1 MPVVFIEGGS
11 MSKSKKWVALALA
24 VALVLAV
31 GLTGCAKKTD
41 EGTTGETNGGEPAA
55 VELKTIEAGKLL
67 VGSDTAFPPFES
79 MNGDVAEGF
88 DVDLMKAIGE
98 KLGLEVTFQTE
109 IFDTL
114 IPTLKAGGK
123 FDVIA
128 SGMTI
133 KPDRQLEIDFTDAYY
148 DSNQSLV
155 MKKGTAYTGPEQL
168 AGKKIGVQSGTT
180 GEAWAKENVEG
191 ATLVPFKNATDAFAA
206 LQAGNVDAVVN
217 DLPVSTELLK
227 DDDRGM
233 EIVAQIPT
241 GEQYG
246 FGVSKDNPDLT
257 AAINKA
263 LGELRA
269 DGTYNEIYQKWFG
282 ILPE

>member
-1 MPVVFIEGGS
+1 MVFALVIS
-11 MSKSKKWVALALA
+11 ALAL
-24 VALVLAV
+24 
-31 GLTGCAKKTD
+31 GGCAKEDTTTTEG
-41 EGTTGETNGGEPAA
+41 EGTETVA
-55 VELKTIEAGKLL
+55 LKTIEEGKLL

-88 DVDLMKAIGE
+88 DVDLMTAIGE
-98 KLGLEVTFQTE
+98 KLGLEVVFQTE

-180 GEAWAKENVEG
+180 GEAWAKENVAD

-246 FGVSKDNPDLT
+246 FGVSKDNPELT
-257 AAINKA
+257 AAMNKA
-263 LGELRA
+263 LGELKTE
-269 DGTYNEIYQKWFG
+269 GKYNEIYQKWFG

>member
-1 MPVVFIEGGS
+1 
-11 MSKSKKWVALALA
+11 MSKAKKFVALFMALALA
-24 VALVLAV
+24 FSMFA
-31 GLTGCAKKTD
+31 LTGCAAEEEPEATTEEPAD
-41 EGTTGETNGGEPAA
+41 EGTEPVAA
-55 VELKTIEAGKLL
+55 EFDLVEEGKLL

-88 DVDLMKAIGE
+88 DVDLMNAIGE
-98 KLGLEVTFQTE
+98 KLDLEVVFMTE

-133 KPDRQLEIDFTDAYY
+133 KPERQEEIDFCDPYY

-155 MKKGTAYTGPEQL
+155 MKAGSTYNAPEDL
-168 AGKKIGVQSGTT
+168 SGKKIGVQSGTT
-180 GEAWAKENVEG
+180 GEAWAQENIPD
-191 ATLVPFKNATDAFAA
+191 ATLVPFKNATEAFSAA
-206 LQAGNVDAVVN
+206 AAGNVDAIVN

-227 DDDRGM
+227 EDARGL

-246 FGVSKDNPDLT
+246 FAVSKDNPELRD
-257 AAINKA
+257 AINKA
-263 LGELRA
+263 LAELRE
-269 DGTYNEIYQKWFG
+269 DGTYAEIYELWFG
-282 ILPE
+282 IAPE

>member
-1 MPVVFIEGGS
+1 MGKS
-11 MSKSKKWVALALA
+11 SKWLALMLA
-24 VALVLAV
+24 FALVLSVSA
-31 GLTGCAKKTD
+31 LTGCAAEEEPAEEPT
-41 EGTTGETNGGEPAA
+41 EEPAEEPAA
-55 VELKTIEAGKLL
+55 EFTTIEEGKLL
-67 VGSDTAFPPFES
+67 AGSDTEFPPFEFIE
-79 MNGDVAEGF
+79 GDEVKGF
-88 DVDLMKAIGE
+88 DVDLLTAIGD
-98 KLGLEVTFQTE
+98 KLGLEVVFMTE

-133 KPDRQLEIDFTDAYY
+133 KPERQLEIDFTDPYY

-155 MKKGTAYTGPEQL
+155 MAKGSAYNGPEDL
-168 AGKKIGVQSGTT
+168 TGKRIGVQSGTT
-180 GEAWAKENVEG
+180 GEAWAKENIQD
-191 ATLVPFKNATDAFAA
+191 ATLVPFNSATDAFAA

-217 DLPVSTELLK
+217 DLPVSAELLK

-246 FGVSKDNPDLT
+246 FGVSKDNPGLL
-257 AAINKA
+257 AAINEA
-263 LGELRA
+263 LAELKA
-269 DGTYNEIYQKWFG
+269 DGTYNDIYQKWFG
-282 ILPE
+282 VAPE

>member
-1 MPVVFIEGGS
+1 MTDGGKH
-11 MSKSKKWVALALA
+11 MSKSRKWLALMVAFALALSA
-24 VALVLAV
+24 FALV
-31 GLTGCAKKTD
+31 GCGAAEEEPVD
-41 EGTTGETNGGEPAA
+41 EPGAEEPGEPAA
-55 VELKTIEAGKLL
+55 EVTTIEAGKLL
-67 VGSDTAFPPFES
+67 AGSDTEFPPFEFIE
-79 MNGDVAEGF
+79 GDEVKGF
-88 DVDLMKAIGE
+88 DVDLLSAIGE
-98 KLGLEVTFQTE
+98 KMGLEVVFMTE

-133 KPDRQLEIDFTDAYY
+133 KPERQLEIDFSDPYY

-155 MKKGTAYTGPEQL
+155 MAKGSAYAGPEDL
-168 AGKKIGVQSGTT
+168 TGKRIGVQSGTT
-180 GEAWAKENVEG
+180 GEAWAKENIED
-191 ATLVPFKNATDAFAA
+191 ATLVPFNSATDAFAA

-217 DLPVSTELLK
+217 DLPVSAELLK
-227 DDDRGM
+227 EDDRGM

-246 FGVSKDNPDLT
+246 FGVSKDTPELL
-257 AAINKA
+257 AAINDA
-263 LGELRA
+263 LAELKA

-282 ILPE
+282 VAPE

>member
-1 MPVVFIEGGS
+1 VSIVFIEGGF
-11 MSKSKKWVALALA
+11 MSKSKKWLALTLA
-24 VALVLAV
+24 AALVLAV
-31 GLTGCAKKTD
+31 ALTGCSAKT
-41 EGTTGETNGGEPAA
+41 EEPTSETPTETMT
-55 VELKTIEAGKLL
+55 LKTIEEGKLL

-88 DVDLMKAIGE
+88 DVDLMGAIGE

-155 MKKGTAYTGPEQL
+155 MTKGTVYTGPEQL

-233 EIVAQIPT
+233 EIVSQIPT

-246 FGVSKDNPDLT
+246 FGVSKDNPELT

-263 LGELRA
+263 LSELKA

>member
-1 MPVVFIEGGS
+1 
-11 MSKSKKWVALALA
+11 MSKSKKWLALTLA

-31 GLTGCAKKTD
+31 ALTGCSAKT
-41 EGTTGETNGGEPAA
+41 ETPTSEKPTETVA
-55 VELKTIEAGKLL
+55 LKTIESGKLL

-88 DVDLMKAIGE
+88 DVDLMKAIGA
-98 KLGLEVTFQTE
+98 KLGLEVVFQTE

-133 KPDRQLEIDFTDAYY
+133 KPDRQLEIDFADAYY

-191 ATLVPFKNATDAFAA
+191 ATIVPFKNATDAFAA

-227 DDDRGM
+227 DDSRGL

-246 FGVSKDNPDLT
+246 FGVSKDNPELT
-257 AAINKA
+257 AAISKA
-263 LGELRA
+263 LGELKT